1 MFSDHGVAA
10 QRHMAVVWTCVLA
23 CALADAV
30 WLPYA
35 KLSFVASNWAS
46 LVQAACYI
54 ALVGILIVVAFHRLR
69 SDGSRAGAM
78 LRKALVTTEL
88 LYRTA
93 LPFGALLTAG
103 ATLSYV
109 ITAAD
114 LPLQDSL
121 LARVDH
127 RLGFDWLHFLDTT
140 NSSPFV
146 VALLRHV
153 YETIGLVIELAVIWF
168 CLICSG
174 ERLAEFLAILG
185 LCTVGLCAGMWLVPA
200 AGAFAYY
207 RPASELFGNYSA
219 MGEMWTFSHTF
230 SMLRDGSLSVI
241 DLSAL
246 DGVVSFPSFHT
257 VLGVIAI
264 YAVRDI
270 RWLLAFVLPL
280 NATMIVST
288 MPVGGHHL
296 ADVLAGAGLTLGA
309 ILLVRWQKHGVPA
322 GSEIPAPLLRAGARR
337 RTPVRP

>member
-1 MFSDHGVAA
+1 
-10 QRHMAVVWTCVLA
+10 
-23 CALADAV
+23 
-30 WLPYA
+30 
-35 KLSFVASNWAS
+35 
-46 LVQAACYI
+46 
-54 ALVGILIVVAFHRLR
+54 
-69 SDGSRAGAM
+69 
-78 LRKALVTTEL
+78 
-88 LYRTA
+88 
-93 LPFGALLTAG
+93 
-103 ATLSYV
+103 
-109 ITAAD
+109 
-114 LPLQDSL
+114 
-121 LARVDH
+121 
-127 RLGFDWLHFLDTT
+127 
-140 NSSPFV
+140 
-146 VALLRHV
+146 
-153 YETIGLVIELAVIWF
+153 
-168 CLICSG
+168 
-174 ERLAEFLAILG
+174 
-185 LCTVGLCAGMWLVPA
+185 
-200 AGAFAYY
+200 
-207 RPASELFGNYSA
+207 